1 MFRKNTPSTQ
11 GPALKSTP
19 FVAPKFSAKSALSA
33 GRQGYTSG
41 VNPVRQ
47 ISNAP
52 RNFSK
57 QSLRVIPLGGLEE
70 VGRNMTV
77 FEYGQDI
84 IIVDMGLQ
92 FPDEDMPGIDYIIPD
107 VTYLKGKEKNIR
119 GVLITHGH
127 YDHIGAIPHLM
138 ETLGNPPI
146 YMTEL
151 TRGIVM
157 KRQDDYKDKQPL
169 NIHTVKKI
177 DRIRLGAFSVEFF
190 HVNHTIPDAVGLAIS
205 SPVGTVIHT
214 GDFKFDHSP
223 ISDAPADVAKIARLG
238 SENILA
244 LMSDSTDSKT
254 PGYSLSESKIAG
266 TLDDIF
272 EQTTNGRL
280 IFATFSSLISRI
292 QSVVAAAEKNG
303 RKVAVDGYSMK
314 TNVEIA
320 RTLGYLQTK
329 KGTIIPISK
338 VNDYPD
344 NKVAILCTGSQGES
358 NAVLMRIVN
367 GEHRFVKVH
376 KNDTFVLSS
385 SVIPGNE
392 RTVQAIMD
400 TIYRKDAKVINYK
413 MMDVHAGGH
422 ARQEDLKMMI
432 NLIRPKYLI
441 PVHGNYYM
449 LKLHGELGVAVG
461 MSQENIFIGENG
473 RVIEFDYRGNGKV
486 TAEKVP
492 TNHVMVDG
500 LGVGDIGQVVLR
512 DRQVLA
518 KDGMFVIITIVDG
531 KTKKIVG
538 KPQVT
543 SRGFIFVKE
552 NFDLVNATKKKVEE
566 VIAAKTKPDEPAN
579 WDYVKNNI
587 REVVGQFLY
596 TKTQRRPMVLPVVI
610 EV

>member
-1 MFRKNTPSTQ
+1 MFSRISSL
-11 GPALKSTP
+11 A
-19 FVAPKFSAKSALSA
+19 VSAKPDQKTIQTKAFVERKL
-33 GRQGYTSG
+33 
-41 VNPVRQ
+41 Q
-47 ISNAP
+47 IQRGNA
-52 RNFSK
+52 RHN
-57 QSLRVIPLGGLEE
+57 LRVIPLGGLEE
-70 VGRNMTV
+70 IGRNMTV

-92 FPDEDMPGIDYIIPD
+92 FPDEDMPGIDYLIPD
-107 VTYLKGKEKNIR
+107 VSYLRGKEKNIR
-119 GVLITHGH
+119 GIIITHGH

-138 ETLGNPPI
+138 EKIGNPPI
-146 YMTEL
+146 YMAEL
-151 TRGIVM
+151 TRGIVV
-157 KRQDDYKDKQPL
+157 KRQEDYKDKAPL
-169 NIHTVKKI
+169 NIRIVKKI
-177 DRIRLGAFSVEFF
+177 DRIRLGSFSVEFF
-190 HVNHTIPDAVGLAIS
+190 HVNHTIPDAIGLSIS
-205 SPVGTVIHT
+205 TPVGTIVHT

-223 ISDAPADVAKIARLG
+223 VSDAPADIAKIARLG
-238 SENILA
+238 DENILA
-244 LMSDSTDSKT
+244 LMSDSTSAMT
-254 PGYSLSESKIAG
+254 PGYSLSESHIAK
-266 TLDDIF
+266 TLDEVF
-272 EQTTNGRL
+272 EKNQQDRL

-292 QSVVAAAEKNG
+292 QSIMLAAEKNG

-320 RTLGYLQTK
+320 RTLGYLQIK
-329 KGTIIPISK
+329 KTTLIPINK
-338 VNDYPD
+338 VNEYPD

-376 KNDTFVLSS
+376 KNDIFVLSS

-392 RTVQAIMD
+392 RTVQSIMD
-400 TIYRKDAKVINYK
+400 TIYRHDAKVINYE

-441 PVHGNYYM
+441 PIHGNYYM
-449 LKLHGELGVAVG
+449 LKLHGELGVSVG
-461 MSQENIFIGENG
+461 MDPKNILIGENG

-486 TAEKVP
+486 TMEKL
-492 TNHVMVDG
+492 NISNVMVDG

-512 DRQVLA
+512 DRQLLA
-518 KDGMFVIITIVDG
+518 KDGMFVITVIIDG
-531 KTKKIVG
+531 QTKKIVG

-566 VIAAKTKPDEPAN
+566 VIYSKISPTGATN

-587 REVVGQFLY
+587 REVVGQFLF
-596 TKTQRRPMVLPVVI
+596 TKTQRRPMVLPVII

>member
-1 MFRKNTPSTQ
+1 MLLLIFNGKFKNMIKKIGLLASSSPQRSGTQ
-11 GPALKSTP
+11 PARP
-19 FVAPKFSAKSALSA
+19 
-33 GRQGYTSG
+33 
-41 VNPVRQ
+41 Q
-47 ISNAP
+47 INRNNYSRSN
-52 RNFSK
+52 
-57 QSLRVIPLGGLEE
+57 LRVIPLGGLEE
-70 VGRNMTV
+70 IGRNMTV

-92 FPDEDMPGIDYIIPD
+92 FPDEDQPGIDYLIPD
-107 VTYLKGKEKNIR
+107 ISYLKGKEKNIR
-119 GVLITHGH
+119 GVIITHGH

-138 ETLGNPPI
+138 EKIGNPPI

-157 KRQDDYKDKQPL
+157 KRQDDYKDKPAL

-177 DRIRLGAFSVEFF
+177 DRLRLGAFNVEFF
-190 HVNHTIPDAVGLAIS
+190 HVNHTIPDAVGLAIHT
-205 SPVGTVIHT
+205 PVGTVIHT

-223 ISDAPADVAKIARLG
+223 ISDSPADIAKIARLG
-238 SENILA
+238 SEGVLA
-244 LMSDSTDSKT
+244 LMSDSTDSRT
-254 PGYSLSESKIAG
+254 EGYSLSESRIAK
-266 TLDDIF
+266 TLDEIF
-272 EQTTNGRL
+272 EQTQQGRL
-280 IFATFSSLISRI
+280 IFATFSSLISRV
-292 QSVVAAAEKNG
+292 QSIVAAAEKHG

-320 RTLGYLQTK
+320 RALGYLNVK
-329 KGTIIPISK
+329 KNTFIPVNKI
-338 VNDYPD
+338 NDYPD
-344 NKVAILCTGSQGES
+344 NKVALICTGSQGES

-376 KNDTFVLSS
+376 KDDTFVLSS

-400 TIYRKDAKVINYK
+400 TIYRKDAKVIHYK

-432 NLIRPKYLI
+432 NLIRPRYLI
-441 PVHGNYYM
+441 PIHGNYYM
-449 LKLHGELGVAVG
+449 LKLHGELGVNVG
-461 MSQENIFIGENG
+461 MDPKNILIGENG

-486 TAEKVP
+486 TEEKIQM
-492 TNHVMVDG
+492 NNVMVDG

-518 KDGMFVIITIVDG
+518 EDGMFVITVIIDG
-531 KTKKIVG
+531 RTKKILG

-543 SRGFIFVKE
+543 SRGFIYVKE

-566 VIAAKTKPDEPAN
+566 IVTQKTSTDTAVN
-579 WDYVKNNI
+579 WKYVEGNI
-587 REVVGQFLY
+587 REAVGSFLY
-596 TKTQRRPMVLPVVI
+596 QKTQRRPMVLPVVI

>member
-1 MFRKNTPSTQ
+1 MFRKTSAVSGLAQTFPGVAVTPKTAEKKAPSFR
-11 GPALKSTP
+11 PAGKSNLK
-19 FVAPKFSAKSALSA
+19 
-33 GRQGYTSG
+33 
-41 VNPVRQ
+41 
-47 ISNAP
+47 I
-52 RNFSK
+52 
-57 QSLRVIPLGGLEE
+57 IPLGGLEE
-70 VGRNMTV
+70 VGRNMTI
-77 FEYGQDI
+77 FEYGHDI

-107 VTYLKGKEKNIR
+107 VSYLKGKEKNIL
-119 GVLITHGH
+119 GVIITHGH
-127 YDHIGAIPHLM
+127 YDHIGAIPHIM
-138 ETLGNPPI
+138 EKIGNPPI

-157 KRQDDYKDKQPL
+157 KRQEEFKDKSPL

-177 DRIRLGAFSVEFF
+177 DRMRLGSFNIEFF
-190 HVNHTIPDAVGLAIS
+190 HVNHTIPDAVGLSIS
-205 SPVGTVIHT
+205 TPVGTIIHT

-223 ISDAPADVAKIARLG
+223 ISDAPADIAKIARLG

-244 LMSDSTDSKT
+244 LMSDSTDSRT
-254 PGYSLSESKIAG
+254 PGYSLSESRISK
-266 TLDDIF
+266 TLEEIF
-272 EQTTNGRL
+272 EHTEGRL
-280 IFATFSSLISRI
+280 IIATFSALISRI
-292 QSVVAAAEKNG
+292 QSVVNAAEKYG
-303 RKVAVDGYSMK
+303 RKLAVDGYSMK

-320 RTLGYLQTK
+320 RTLGYIQAR
-329 KGTIIPISK
+329 KGTFIPIGK
-338 VNDYPD
+338 VNEYPD
-344 NKVAILCTGSQGES
+344 NKVAIICTGAQGES

-376 KNDTFVLSS
+376 KDDTFVLSS

-432 NLIRPKYLI
+432 NLVRPKYLI
-441 PVHGNYYM
+441 PIHGNYFM
-449 LKLHGELGVAVG
+449 LKLHGELGTSVG
-461 MSQENIFIGENG
+461 MDPKNILIGENG
-473 RVIEFDYRGNGKV
+473 KVIEFDYRGNGKV
-486 TAEKVP
+486 TNEKVP

-518 KDGMFVIITIVDG
+518 KDGMFVITTIVDG
-531 KTKKIVG
+531 KTNKIIG

-566 VIAAKTKPDEPAN
+566 VIAQKTTPNEPAN

-596 TKTQRRPMVLPVVI
+596 TKTQRRPMVLPVII

>member
-1 MFRKNTPSTQ
+1 MFRRTNTVS
-11 GPALKSTP
+11 
-19 FVAPKFSAKSALSA
+19 APGKPRAEMKLAPGGNGFAK
-33 GRQGYTSG
+33 GT
-41 VNPVRQ
+41 
-47 ISNAP
+47 
-52 RNFSK
+52 
-57 QSLRVIPLGGLEE
+57 LRIIPLGGLEE
-70 VGRNMTV
+70 VGRNMTI

-92 FPDEDMPGIDYIIPD
+92 FPDEDMPGIDYLIPD
-107 VTYLKGKEKNIR
+107 VSYLKGKEKNIR

-127 YDHIGAIPHLM
+127 YDHIGGIPHLM
-138 ETLGNPPI
+138 ERIGNPPI

-157 KRQDDYKDKQPL
+157 KRQEEYKDKPTL
-169 NIHTVKKI
+169 NIHTIKKI
-177 DRIRLGAFSVEFF
+177 DRLRLGSFSVEFF
-190 HVNHTIPDAVGLAIS
+190 HVNHTIPDGVGIAIS

-223 ISDAPADVAKIARLG
+223 VSDAPADMAKLARLG

-244 LMSDSTDSKT
+244 LMSDSTDART
-254 PGYSLSESKIAG
+254 PGYSLSESKIAQ
-266 TLDDIF
+266 TIDDIF
-272 EQTTNGRL
+272 EKTEGRL
-280 IFATFSSLISRI
+280 IIATFSSLISRV
-292 QSVVAAAEKNG
+292 QSVINAAEKHG
-303 RKVAVDGYSMK
+303 RKLAVEGYSMR

-320 RTLGYLQTK
+320 RTLGHLQSK
-329 KGTIIPISK
+329 KGTIIPIQK
-338 VNDYPD
+338 INEYPD
-344 NKVAILCTGSQGES
+344 NKVSVICTGAQGES
-358 NAVLMRIVN
+358 NAALMRIIN
-367 GEHRFVKVH
+367 GEHRFMKVH

-392 RTVQAIMD
+392 RTVQAVMD
-400 TIYRKDAKVINYK
+400 TIYRHDAKVINYH

-441 PVHGNYYM
+441 PIHGNYYM
-449 LKLHGELGVAVG
+449 LRLHGELGVDVG
-461 MSQENIFIGENG
+461 MDPKNILIGSNG
-473 RVIEFDYRGNGKV
+473 RVFEFDYRQNGKILN
-486 TAEKVP
+486 EKIP
-492 TNHVMVDG
+492 LTNVMVDG
-500 LGVGDIGQVVLR
+500 LGVGDVGQVVLR
-512 DRQVLA
+512 DRQLLA
-518 KDGMFVIITIVDG
+518 KDGMFVITVIIDG
-531 KTKKIVG
+531 KSKKIIG

-566 VIAAKTKPDEPAN
+566 VVASKTSPDAPAN

-587 REVVGQFLY
+587 RETVGQFLF

>member
-1 MFRKNTPSTQ
+1 MPAKEELNRIAST
-11 GPALKSTP
+11 
-19 FVAPKFSAKSALSA
+19 
-33 GRQGYTSG
+33 
-41 VNPVRQ
+41 N
-47 ISNAP
+47 
-52 RNFSK
+52 RNYSK
-57 QSLRVIPLGGLEE
+57 YNLRIIPLGGLEE
-70 VGRNMTV
+70 IGRNMTV

-92 FPDEDMPGIDYIIPD
+92 FPDEDQPGIDYIIPD

-119 GVLITHGH
+119 GVIITHGH

-138 ETLGNPPI
+138 EILGNPPI

-151 TRGIVM
+151 TRGIVV
-157 KRQDDYKDKQPL
+157 KRQEDYKEKAPL

-177 DRIRLGAFSVEFF
+177 DRIRLGSFSIEFF
-190 HVNHTIPDAVGLAIS
+190 HVNHTIPDAVGLAINT
-205 SPVGTVIHT
+205 PVGTVIHT

-244 LMSDSTDSKT
+244 LMSDSTDSRT
-254 PGYSLSESKIAG
+254 PGYSLSESRIAK
-266 TLDDIF
+266 TLDEIF
-272 EQTTNGRL
+272 EQTHDGRL

-292 QSVVAAAEKNG
+292 QSVVAAAEKHG

-329 KGTIIPISK
+329 KGTFIPISK
-338 VNDYPD
+338 VNEFPD

-376 KNDTFVLSS
+376 KDDTFVLSS

-441 PVHGNYYM
+441 PIHGNYFM
-449 LKLHGELGVAVG
+449 LKLHGELGVSVG
-461 MSQENIFIGENG
+461 MDPKNILIGSNG
-473 RVIEFDYRGNGKV
+473 KVIEFDYRQNGKV
-486 TAEKVP
+486 TSERVQV
-492 TNHVMVDG
+492 NNVMVDG
-500 LGVGDIGQVVLR
+500 LGVGDIGEVVLR

-518 KDGMFVIITIVDG
+518 KDGMFVITVIIDS
-531 KTKKIVG
+531 KTKKIIG

-566 VIAAKTKPDEPAN
+566 VVYAKTSPDSAVN
-579 WDYVKNNI
+579 WDYVRNNI
-587 REVVGQFLY
+587 REVVGQYLY